1 MEDNKKELPFV
12 YNVGDRLKYIN
23 GNGETIT
30 VSERHRQYDKETDTA
45 KNIYLLTIEDYEGCG
60 YTYQDWASESYMMT
74 YMRRFYSPG
83 KLFNSENFEKKS
95 NDALSCGYYKAL
107 EKENKMVNGENEAL
121 KRENEELREINEGLA
136 CSYEN
141 VKGENKTLKA
151 EKERKMMEDSKRES
165 IYKIGDVLTV
175 DNVDDDFH
183 CKYLIVGIDKCDVDV
198 AELRVKNQYN
208 CIAICKGSSFLVSK
222 SENTLVKNAQRIGHI
237 DISLLTGI
245 PDVKPTSGRYK
256 WEVTEDDWPEI
267 KKSLEDTGMIVDTT
281 CGGRF
286 NGKMLIKNLSDENEK
301 LKNETQAM
309 KDELKEMKDKLDLKD
324 HEIDIWKKGWYD
336 CLKSFGYYLNT

>member
-30 VSERHRQYDKETDTA
+30 VSERHMIIPKRPGTV
-45 KNIYLLTIEDYEGCG
+45 KNVYLLTIEDYEGCG
-60 YTYQDWASESYMMT
+60 YKYQDWASESYMMT
-74 YMRRFYSPG
+74 YMRRIYSPVW
-83 KLFNSENFEKKS
+83 KDFQQDFEKKS

-136 CSYEN
+136 RSYEN

-151 EKERKMMEDSKRES
+151 EKERKMDDTKRES
-165 IYKIGDVLTV
+165 IYKIGDVLKV
-175 DNVDDDFH
+175 DNAEDDFH
-183 CKYLIVGIDKCDVDV
+183 CKYLIVGCVIDKCADVTERLV
-198 AELRVKNQYN
+198 QYN
-208 CIAICKGSSFLVSK
+208 CITICRGRSFLVWKYEK
-222 SENTLVKNAQRIGHI
+222 SLVKNTRRIGHI

-281 CGGRF
+281 YGGRS
-286 NGKMLIKNLSDENEK
+286 NGKLITKKLSDE
-301 LKNETQAM
+301 NETQAM
-309 KDELKEMKDKLDLKD
+309 KDELKKMKDKLDLKD
-324 HEIDIWKKGWYD
+324 HEIDIWKQGWYD